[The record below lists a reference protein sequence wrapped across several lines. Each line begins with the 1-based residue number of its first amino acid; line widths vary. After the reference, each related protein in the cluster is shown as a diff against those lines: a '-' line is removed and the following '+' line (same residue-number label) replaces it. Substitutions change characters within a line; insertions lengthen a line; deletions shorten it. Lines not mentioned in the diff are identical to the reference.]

1 MAKMY
6 DIVERLKNKN
16 EKPFVRF
23 DKDHCYT
30 IDTGMAKGFNIMAL
44 SKKADDENNKDY
56 NDEKFMMDVVEIALG
71 KEALEYIKNQEFTM
85 DALALVMETIMSAYQ
100 GKELAEEKEKK
111 SKK

>member
-6 DIVERLKNKN
+6 DIVDQLKNKN

-44 SKKADDENNKDY
+44 SKKAEDESDADY
-56 NDEKFMMDVVEIALG
+56 DNEKFMMDVVEIALG
-71 KEALEYIKNQEFTM
+71 KEALEYIKSQEFTM
-85 DALALVMETIMSAYQ
+85 DALTLIMETIMSAYQ
-100 GKELAEEKEKK
+100 GKELKEEKEKK